1 MYNILTDRLIRTD
14 TSGSSR
20 VEASL
25 PEVYAALMANEVEA
39 FPTLRPHQRHAWHA
53 FLVQLGAMAMHEA
66 GLSDPPSDATDWA
79 GLIRGLT
86 PGFPDDE
93 PWQLVVEDITRPA
106 FMQPPASSAD
116 KAPDYKGIVATP
128 DELDMLVTSKNHDLK
143 SVVASEAETD
153 DWIFAVI
160 SLQTSEGFSG
170 AGNYGISRMNGGL
183 GCRPAFSI
191 TPSVR
196 PGVHVRRD
204 IDALLERREELLDDV
219 PPQEDGT
226 GLLWTLTWDGT
237 KEESLPW
244 DQLDPFYI
252 EICRRVRLR
261 SRPDGVLHAIR
272 ATSQSAR
279 IEAKA
284 LNGRTG
290 DPWTPINRK
299 EGKSLTLGSGG
310 FTYKRTVEYLTSSNW
325 ELPTLF
331 APMDSEVRSPG
342 TMQLIARA
350 MVRGQGKTEGYYE
363 RTIPIRKKLQSAMM
377 WGAGTNDFGS
387 IANKRIEEVG
397 KVQRILSHAIQAFLA
412 RGETD
417 KISPEHRSLAR
428 PWLNRLDEIVDARFF
443 DDLQAEF
450 EADEQTERDRTH
462 NEWLMNDKDGV
473 VDRAREILSDAIDSL
488 PCPEI
493 ERYKARVGAEG
504 LFEGRI
510 RGNNG
515 LPFLF
520 TEQGVDDDD

>member
-1 MYNILTDRLIRTD
+1 M
-14 TSGSSR
+14 
-20 VEASL
+20 
-25 PEVYAALMANEVEA
+25 
-39 FPTLRPHQRHAWHA
+39 
-53 FLVQLGAMAMHEA
+53 
-66 GLSDPPSDATDWA
+66 
-79 GLIRGLT
+79 
-86 PGFPDDE
+86 
-93 PWQLVVEDITRPA
+93 
-106 FMQPPASSAD
+106 
-116 KAPDYKGIVATP
+116 
-128 DELDMLVTSKNHDLK
+128 
-143 SVVASEAETD
+143 
-153 DWIFAVI
+153 
-160 SLQTSEGFSG
+160 
-170 AGNYGISRMNGGL
+170 
-183 GCRPAFSI
+183 
-191 TPSVR
+191 
-196 PGVHVRRD
+196 
-204 IDALLERREELLDDV
+204 
-219 PPQEDGT
+219 
-226 GLLWTLTWDGT
+226 
-237 KEESLPW
+237 
-244 DQLDPFYI
+244 
-252 EICRRVRLR
+252 RLR

-310 FTYKRTVEYLTSSNW
+310 FTYKRTVEYLTSPNW

-331 APMDSEVRSPG
+331 APMDSEIRSSG
-342 TMQLIARA
+342 TMQLVARA

-363 RTIPIRKKLQSAMM
+363 RTIPVRKKLQSAMIR
-377 WGAGTNDFGS
+377 ATVTDDFGS

-412 RGETD
+412 RGETE

-428 PWLNRLDEIVDARFF
+428 PWLNRLDEFVDARFF

-450 EADEQTERDRTH
+450 EADGQTERDRIH
-462 NEWLMNDKDGV
+462 NGWLMNDKDGV
-473 VDRAREILSDAIDSL
+473 LDRARKILSDAIDSL

-520 TEQGVDDDD
+520 TKQGVDDDD

>member
-1 MYNILTDRLIRTD
+1 MYNILTDQLIRTD
-14 TSGSSR
+14 TSGGSR

-25 PEVYAALMANEVEA
+25 PEVYAALMVNEVEA

-66 GLSDPPSDATDWA
+66 GLSGPPSDPTDWA

-116 KAPDYKGIVATP
+116 KASDYKGTVATP

-196 PGVHVRRD
+196 PGIHVRRD
-204 IDALLERREELLDDV
+204 IDSLLERRDILLNDLLL
-219 PPQEDGT
+219 QESGI
-226 GLLWTLTWDGT
+226 GLLWTRRWDGT
-237 KEESLPW
+237 KAEALLR
-244 DQLDPFYI
+244 DQLDVFYV
-252 EICRRVRLR
+252 EVCRRVRLCADR
-261 SRPDGVLHAIR
+261 EGRLHAIR
-272 ATSQSAR
+272 ATSKSAR

-284 LNGRTG
+284 SHGITG
-290 DPWTPINRK
+290 DPWTPVDEGN
-299 EGKSLTLGSGG
+299 GKSLTLAAGG
-310 FTYKRTVEYLTSSNW
+310 FTYKRTLDYLIDW
-325 ELPTLF
+325 KRPILCKPT
-331 APMDSEVRSPG
+331 DSEIRSPG
-342 TMQLIARA
+342 TMQLVARG

-363 RTIPIRKKLQSAMM
+363 RTIPIRKKLQSAMIR
-377 WGAGTNDFGS
+377 ATVTDDFGR

-417 KISPEHRSLAR
+417 KISPEHRNLAR

-450 EADEQTERDRTH
+450 EADGQTERDRIH
-462 NEWLMNDKDGV
+462 NGWLMNDKDGV

-493 ERYKARVGAEG
+493 EGYKARVSAEG

-515 LPFLF
+515 LPSLF
-520 TEQGVDDDD
+520 PDKGDDL